1 MENAELLRTF
11 REFITAFKTSPAV
24 VVVFVGIGLLL
35 AWFILGSYIP
45 RIHWFISYLFPGVL
59 PLARPCSRPWG
70 HSSEKTQ
77 LQVLLDL
84 TFYRVRQMM
93 EKGINRA

>member
-11 REFITAFKTSPAV
+11 REFITAFKTLTAV
-24 VVVFVGIGLLL
+24 VVVLAGIGLLL

-45 RIHWFISYLFPGVL
+45 AIHWFISYLFPGVL

-84 TFYRVRQMM
+84 TFYWLRQMM
-93 EKGINRA
+93 AKGINRA

>member
-11 REFITAFKTSPAV
+11 REFITAFKTLTAV
-24 VVVFVGIGLLL
+24 VVLVGTGLLL

-45 RIHWFISYLFPGVL
+45 AIHWFISYLFPGVL

-84 TFYRVRQMM
+84 TFYRLRQKMA
-93 EKGINRA
+93 KGINRA